1 MEKVTLEQ
9 VLEQAKMLTP
19 DEQRQLQKALDAL
32 LELPHPKTPEER
44 LAQKLLEVGL
54 LSRIPP
60 PITDFSRFENWKPV
74 EVKGKPVSEILIEER
89 R

>member
-1 MEKVTLEQ
+1 VTLEG
-9 VLEQAKMLTP
+9 VLEQVKKLT
-19 DEQRQLQKALDAL
+19 DGEQRQLRKALDVI
-32 LELPHPKTPEER
+32 LELPPPKNSQER

-60 PITDFSRFENWKPV
+60 PITDLTRFENWKPV
-74 EVKGKPVSEILIEER
+74 EVKGKPVSEVLIEER